1 MSEDAARAVDT
12 APADCTCLA
21 LRMATRRVTQL
32 YDHFLADA
40 GLRITQFGL
49 LATLRIAQ
57 PLSVTALAQRMAM
70 DRTTLTR
77 NLKPL
82 ERLGL
87 ITLAPGPD
95 RRTRTVRLTD
105 AGRDAV
111 RRAAP
116 LWREA
121 QAVMAEAMGADRLRQ
136 LHDLLGG
143 SVAPADRLLGDVAEP

>member
-1 MSEDAARAVDT
+1 
-12 APADCTCLA
+12 
-21 LRMATRRVTQL
+21 MATRRVTQL

-87 ITLAPGPD
+87 IALAPGPD

-116 LWREA
+116 LWRDA
-121 QAVMAEAMGADRLRQ
+121 QAVMAEAMGADRLGQ
-136 LHDLLGG
+136 LHDLLGA